1 MVIAWVD
8 GADPEHRKK
17 RLSFLKKK
25 SNVVPAG
32 AAETRFHSLNEV
44 EYCVLSILKFAP
56 FVRNIFIVTDNQDP
70 KVNAAVQKY
79 FPTRQDHIRIVDHKE
94 IFEGYEQ
101 FLPTFNSICIS
112 NMLWRIKG
120 LSDHFVYFNDDV
132 FLTREIS
139 PEVWFK
145 KARPVLRVNW
155 VFPPFERL
163 IWDKLRVNYHKIRFG
178 INKEK
183 PPSFQINQ

>member
-8 GADPEHRKK
+8 GADPAHRKN
-17 RLSFLKKK
+17 RLSYLNKK

-70 KVNAAVQKY
+70 KVSTAVHKY
-79 FPTRQDHIRIVDHKE
+79 FPTRQNDIRIVDHKE

-101 FLPTFNSICIS
+101 FFT
-112 NMLWRIKG
+112 
-120 LSDHFVYFNDDV
+120 HF
-132 FLTREIS
+132 
-139 PEVWFK
+139 
-145 KARPVLRVNW
+145 
-155 VFPPFERL
+155 
-163 IWDKLRVNYHKIRFG
+163 
-178 INKEK
+178 
-183 PPSFQINQ
+183 

>member
-1 MVIAWVD
+1 M
-8 GADPEHRKK
+8 
-17 RLSFLKKK
+17 
-25 SNVVPAG
+25 
-32 AAETRFHSLNEV
+32 
-44 EYCVLSILKFAP
+44 KFAS
-56 FVRNIFIVTDNQDP
+56 FVRKIFIVTDEQTPSINEIV
-70 KVNAAVQKY
+70 KKY
-79 FPTRQDHIRIVDHKE
+79 FPKRISDIEIIDHKH
-94 IFEGYEQ
+94 IFRDYED

-112 NMLWRIKG
+112 NMLWRIEG

-132 FLTREIS
+132 FLTRKIS

-145 KARPVLRVNW
+145 KARPVLRGNW

-183 PPSFQINQ
+183 PLPFK